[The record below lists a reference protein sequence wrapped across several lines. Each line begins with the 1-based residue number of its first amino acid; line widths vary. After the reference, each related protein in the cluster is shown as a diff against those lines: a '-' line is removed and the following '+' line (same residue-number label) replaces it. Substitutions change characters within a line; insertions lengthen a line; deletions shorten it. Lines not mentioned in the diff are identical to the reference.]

1 MIVGNAF
8 HNQSLIQPFQ
18 PAQAVQPVQPVQPS
32 APAKDE
38 PSGSNKG
45 GALSGLGDRLL

>member
-38 PSGSNKG
+38 PSGRKKG
-45 GALSGLGDRLL
+45 DALSGLGDRLL